1 MLYLDHMGR
10 WRNAAALGLV
20 AVAAVAATSH
30 ADTFGGANVRAK
42 FEGWVTPRALPR
54 EVPRPV
60 ALHLRGSLST
70 RDGRL
75 PPQLLSMEI
84 AINRLGRVS
93 TVGLPTCRRGRV
105 VAASTRSAMA
115 RCGDALLGRGQFT
128 AHIQVPSQA
137 PFPARGRMLAFNARE
152 AGRRVIL
159 AHIYGTDPVPTS
171 QVLTLRFGRERGTFG
186 TTMSVEM
193 PKVADDWGHVTGFS
207 LDLERRYV
215 YRGRERSLLSARC
228 PAPEGTR
235 SVAFSAARG
244 TYHLADGRELSRIVV
259 GRCRVAR

>member
-1 MLYLDHMGR
+1 MGR
-10 WRNAAALGLV
+10 WRKTTALALAAA
-20 AVAAVAATSH
+20 AAVAASSH

-42 FEGWVTPRALPR
+42 FTGWVTPRALPR
-54 EVPRPV
+54 EVARPI

-70 RDGRL
+70 TDGRL
-75 PPQLLSMEI
+75 PPQLRRLEI

-93 TVGLPTCRRGRV
+93 TVGLPTCRRREIE
-105 VAASTRSAMA
+105 ASTTRSAMD
-115 RCGDALLGRGQFT
+115 RCGDALVGRGHFT
-128 AHIQVPSQA
+128 AHIEVPTQA
-137 PFPARGRMLAFNARE
+137 PFPARGQMLAFNARE
-152 AGRRVIL
+152 RGRRVIV

-171 QVLTLRFGRERGTFG
+171 QVLTLRFGRRESGTYG

-193 PKVADDWGHVTGFS
+193 PVVAEDWGHVTGFR
-207 LDLERRYV
+207 LDLERRYT

-235 SVAFSAARG
+235 SVAFSAAKG